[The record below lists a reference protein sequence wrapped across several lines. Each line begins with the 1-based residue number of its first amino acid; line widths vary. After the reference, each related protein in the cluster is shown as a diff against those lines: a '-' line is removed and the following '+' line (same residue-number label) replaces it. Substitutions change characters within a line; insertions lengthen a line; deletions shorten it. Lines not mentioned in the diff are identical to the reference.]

1 MDAMNGRVENGST
14 AVHNSFTPGGFTMTL
29 RRSILA
35 FALAA
40 FATAAAAQEY
50 PNKPIKMIVPFP
62 PAGGTDILGRT
73 VANKLA
79 ELNKWNVIVDNKPGA
94 GGNIGVDAAAKS
106 PPDGYTI
113 APGNPLKCTSQVKSC
128 AACWRAVAKM
138 IASAVASLCAR

>member
-1 MDAMNGRVENGST
+1 MIIDYKEFPNRRDEWRRPEWLHGISKKT
-14 AVHNSFTPGGFTMTL
+14 HSGGFTMTL
-29 RRSILA
+29 RRFILA
-35 FALAA
+35 FTLAA

-79 ELNKWNVIVDNKPGA
+79 ELDKWNVVVDNKPGA

-106 PPDGYTI
+106 PADGYTLVM
-113 APGNPLKCTSQVKSC
+113 GQTSNLAISP
-128 AACWRAVAKM
+128 
-138 IASAVASLCAR
+138 